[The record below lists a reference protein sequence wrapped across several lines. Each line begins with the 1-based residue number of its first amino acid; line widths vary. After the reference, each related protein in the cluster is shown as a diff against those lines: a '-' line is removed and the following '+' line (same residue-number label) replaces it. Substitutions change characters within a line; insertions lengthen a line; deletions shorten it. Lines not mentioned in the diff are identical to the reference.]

1 MGRFKFRHLLW
12 ATFPVLPAVAAAQ
25 PVQVAT
31 MAPLDEVV
39 VTAGR
44 IPVRLDE
51 ATVSISVVTAE
62 ILERRQQ
69 VFVLDALAALPGVSI
84 TQNGS
89 FGGQA
94 GVRIRGAQSEQTT
107 FLVDGV
113 TVNDTTSPGGGFNIA
128 FLDSADIERVEVLRG
143 PQSTLWGSDAI
154 GGVVNI
160 VSKPVQPG
168 LVTRAFAEGGA
179 YSTRRGGGSVA
190 AGFDKI
196 DVRLGVSAMDTD
208 GISKAEQRDGNRE
221 TDPYRNVSFVGRA
234 GWNPAEGARL
244 EAFGR
249 YSDSRT
255 AFDSFGSLTG
265 VADGDEV
272 STATEGSFGMRGL
285 LDLFGGRLKN
295 EVLLS
300 QYDLARRNITR
311 GAVSFDVEGR
321 RRAARYQGTVT
332 VSERVTVA
340 LGAEREKSS
349 TNATGPNRSTT
360 IDGLFALAQVTPVDR
375 VVLNAG
381 IRRDDHSRFG
391 THTTPRLGGSY
402 TPIKALTV
410 RASWGEGF
418 KAPSIY
424 QLFNFFAP
432 ATAANPNLKPETA
445 TGWDAGT
452 VLRLLDGKARLEATY
467 FRLETEN
474 LLQFSAG
481 TYINVAQARSRGV
494 ELAATW
500 DVTDEVSLAANYT
513 HTDAVNGL
521 TGVRLVRVPRHMA
534 FLEIDWQATEAL
546 GFTLSERYE
555 GERTDSVRPANPRG
569 RIGGWTRTDLAAR
582 YDIAN
587 WAQLYLRAENLF
599 DKQYQEIF
607 GYGTPGRSVFGG
619 VRVTFG

>member
-1 MGRFKFRHLLW
+1 MRRLKFRHLLW
-12 ATFPVLPAVAAAQ
+12 ATLPVLPAVAQGQ
-25 PVQVAT
+25 PLQVAA

-51 ATVSISVVTAE
+51 ATTSVSVVTAE

-69 VFVLDALAALPGVSI
+69 IFVLDALAAMPGVSI

-143 PQSTLWGSDAI
+143 PQGTLWGSDAI

-160 VSKPVQPG
+160 VSKTVQPG
-168 LVTRAFAEGGA
+168 IVTRAFVEGGSFA
-179 YSTRRGGGSVA
+179 TRRGGGSVA
-190 AGFDKI
+190 AGFDRV
-196 DVRLGVSAMDTD
+196 DVRLGASAIDTD
-208 GISKAEQRDGNRE
+208 GISKAEKRDGNRE
-221 TDPYRNVSFVGRA
+221 SDPYRNVSFVGRA
-234 GWNPAEGARL
+234 GWNLAEGARL

-249 YSDSRT
+249 YSNSRT

-265 VADGDEV
+265 VTDGNES
-272 STATEGSFGMRGL
+272 STSVEGSFGIRGL
-285 LDLFGGRLKN
+285 LDLLGGRLKN

-300 QYDLARRNITR
+300 QYDISRRNFTR
-311 GAVSFDVEGR
+311 GAISFDVEGR
-321 RRAARYQGTVT
+321 RRAAKYQGTLTVT
-332 VSERVTVA
+332 DRITVA
-340 LGAEREKSS
+340 AGAEREKSS

-360 IDGLFALAQVTPVDR
+360 INGLFALAQVTPVDR

-391 THTTPRLGGSY
+391 THTTPRLGASF
-402 TPIKALTV
+402 TPVEALTL
-410 RASWGEGF
+410 RGSWGKGF

-424 QLFNFFAP
+424 QLYNFFAP

-452 VLRLLDGKARLEATY
+452 VLRLLDGSARLEATY
-467 FRLETEN
+467 FRLKTEN

-481 TYINVAQARSRGV
+481 TYTNIAQARSRGV
-494 ELAATW
+494 EFAAAW
-500 DVTDEVSLAANYT
+500 DVTETVSLTANYT
-513 HTDAVNGL
+513 HTDAVNAL
-521 TGVRLVRVPRHMA
+521 TGGRLVRVPRHTG

-569 RIGGWTRTDLAAR
+569 RIGGWARTDLAAR
-582 YDIAN
+582 YDIAS

-599 DKQYQEIF
+599 DKKYQEIF

-619 VRVTFG
+619 VRVKFE